1 MFTTSES
8 RCDDLFDRGLDMVAQ
23 GDPVAALNI
32 FLDTLTALQECQYTN
47 KLLPTL
53 FQLGD
58 AYRVLGETE
67 KSREISD
74 TVSLLQEAL
83 EDAMKKKYS
92 SRVRTLQEQ
101 KDSGSLYLQKAEV
114 RESIAQDLEK
124 NGDFERALE
133 YSESVFRI
141 RQYTLGPRN
150 PTTART
156 LSNLIALYARDGKT
170 VHVTHCSDPII
181 FTSVIRSTCPPA
193 TQSSCTEPSTLST
206 PSPSSEYTHS
216 PPSESTTLSSY
227 TEPSTLLSTMTPSSE
242 FMHSLPPESTT
253 LSSCSETEA
262 SPPTLHTATLP
273 QPISCADHNVFS
285 LDSVAPRCLQASPN
299 TTIASQE
306 VCIHSLLASGDKLQL
321 ECSSLECSTAA
332 VSHHS
337 FSDTTN
343 PVSYYT
349 LLIAVSII
357 AVTALSFYI

>member
-1 MFTTSES
+1 MGYMCVFAGFYSEDEDEEEDCFIMFTTSES

-83 EDAMKKKYS
+83 EDAMKEKYS
-92 SRVRTLQEQ
+92 RKVGTLWEQ

-114 RESIAQDLEK
+114 RESLAQDLEK

-141 RQYTLGPRN
+141 RQYTLGPQN
-150 PTTART
+150 PTTVRT
-156 LSNLIALYARDGKT
+156 LSNLIPLYTRAGKT
-170 VHVTHCSDPII
+170 VHVTHFRDPII
-181 FTSVIRSTCPPA
+181 FTSVIRSSCPPE
-193 TQSSCTEPSTLST
+193 TQSSCTEPSTPLST
-206 PSPSSEYTHS
+206 P
-216 PPSESTTLSSY
+216 
-227 TEPSTLLSTMTPSSE
+227 TPSSE
-242 FMHSLPPESTT
+242 STHSPCLESTT
-253 LSSCSETEA
+253 LSSCSETSCSEA
-262 SPPTLHTATLP
+262 STPTSHTA
-273 QPISCADHNVFS
+273 QPISCPDHNVLS
-285 LDSVAPRCLQASPN
+285 LDSATPRSLQASPN
-299 TTIASQE
+299 TTIANQE
-306 VCIHSLLASGDKLQL
+306 VCIHSLFASGDKLQL
-321 ECSSLECSTAA
+321 ECSTKCGLESSTAA

-337 FSDTTN
+337 LSDTAN